1 MHLSELTIAARAQVS
16 DLGKGHLPRARDEGM
31 PRVAPEGHPRTK
43 QASMSKSAAGR
54 RDLLMA
60 TSARG
65 REENEELAP
74 MTAWGC
80 DKLRSAVKLCRTDHP
95 SQAASPRVTKF
106 SHGFKRT
113 ESLHVENLLDRSV
126 TRLPQGC
133 TQKVAPVVRGTG
145 GAGRLASASLL
156 GKAGRALDK
165 SAKKIGNRLSVLC
178 PAGGGSPS
186 MTGQVSG
193 DRIRF

>member
-1 MHLSELTIAARAQVS
+1 MAWHPLVAVTVHLSELKIAARAEVS
-16 DLGKGHLPRARDEGM
+16 DLRESKHPLAMKVCCGSSHKATLARNKPLCRRAALADRI
-31 PRVAPEGHPRTK
+31 
-43 QASMSKSAAGR
+43 
-54 RDLLMA
+54 LLMA

-95 SQAASPRVTKF
+95 SQAASPRVSNF

-126 TRLPQGC
+126 TQ
-133 TQKVAPVVRGTG
+133 VAAGLCSKG
-145 GAGRLASASLL
+145 GARDPGYR
-156 GKAGRALDK
+156 R
-165 SAKKIGNRLSVLC
+165 R
-178 PAGGGSPS
+178 
-186 MTGQVSG
+186 
-193 DRIRF
+193 